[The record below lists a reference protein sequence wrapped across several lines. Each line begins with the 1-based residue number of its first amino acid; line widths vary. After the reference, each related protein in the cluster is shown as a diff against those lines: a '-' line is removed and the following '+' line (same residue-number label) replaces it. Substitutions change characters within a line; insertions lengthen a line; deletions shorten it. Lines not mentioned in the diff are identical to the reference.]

1 MNPPHMVFHIVDTTK
16 HLPTA
21 LPLAKDT
28 RIVLRLMSSTVL
40 LAAKPILPRL
50 GTSLIATEE
59 VLAVTVEVLP
69 QITASVKDS
78 LRGTARVGA
87 APVAVARWDTV
98 VA

>member
-28 RIVLRLMSSTVL
+28 RIVLRLMTSTVL
-40 LAAKPILPRL
+40 LTAKAILGRL
-50 GTSLIATEE
+50 GTSLMATEE

-78 LRGTARVGA
+78 LRGTAWVGA
-87 APVAVARWDTV
+87 APVAVARWDAV